1 MKKIYKSKNNYKIS
15 GVCGGIST
23 YLGINSVII
32 RIFFIIFL
40 LTTNIAAIIAYFVM
54 SSIIPM
60 ESDIIDY

>member
-1 MKKIYKSKNNYKIS
+1 MKKIYKSKNDYKIS